1 MTFVLYE
8 DCPTPASLAD
18 AERDAL
24 VMTYTRGP
32 DGIVHPLSR
41 YGDPV
46 WNYLPLFPHA
56 ARGDSDK
63 RIEWT
68 KAPVEWVPLLK
79 ETLGTFMRV
88 RRPGGLRLDP
98 ATLPKRFVTLNAFAK
113 WCSSNGITR
122 YSQATPFDLVR
133 YVQKIRAEGVHDRTL
148 LHYVGLLRRVYDMRE
163 HLTDSFTALA
173 AREISSQKLG
183 PLWEPDADEARRTE
197 LLPIPEAAA
206 LFTAALDVLNDAD
219 RVLDICDELEQDW
232 SAQRGRR
239 GRKQWGEYVKRPAV
253 MAAGFKDV
261 YAFESR
267 LMDIRTAGYIVLA
280 QSTGC
285 RVHELGDAKVG
296 CVFQEEIDGVSY
308 HWFKASTRKIGD
320 GPARWLAPEIAT
332 RAAAVLER
340 HSAPLREQL
349 KARLIELEAE
359 YTKLDAHETRRASLA
374 AEITE
379 IKRNVDRLFLS
390 AGPDGRIA
398 STDTKSHNK
407 QLNAFARRMGIVL
420 GSPLHTHRF
429 RRTYAVIAVRLNKGI
444 RVDLVTLKE
453 HFKHASVLMTE
464 WYASLSDADREL
476 LGIIDDEVDLFD
488 GALVDH
494 WLHPETPLAGGL
506 GARIKAYAGRH
517 HKPIIF
523 KSRKAFLE
531 SIRDGLSIRATG
543 HSWCLAEG
551 SGCGGQGLFEATRCA
566 DCGHA
571 VIDDSH
577 VPIWQGIRAQQQ
589 ELLALDDIGPG
600 GRQRVSDA
608 LSKAEEVLG
617 SLIGTELE
625 DAKC

>member
-1 MTFVLYE
+1 MTFTLYE
-8 DCPTPASLAD
+8 HCSDPANLTD
-18 AERDAL
+18 HERNAL
-24 VMTYTRGP
+24 VVTYTRGP
-32 DGIVHPLSR
+32 DGMVYPLSR
-41 YGDPV
+41 YGDDV
-46 WNYLPLFPHA
+46 WDYSPLFPHA
-56 ARGDSDK
+56 ARGDTDK
-63 RIEWT
+63 RIEWP
-68 KAPVEWVPLLK
+68 KAAAGWTALLK
-79 ETLGTFMRV
+79 ETLGTFTRV
-88 RRPGGLRLDP
+88 RRPGGVRLDP

-122 YSQATPFDLVR
+122 YSRATPFDLVR
-133 YVQKIRAEGVHDRTL
+133 YVQMIRAEGVHDRTL
-148 LHYVGLLRRVYDMRE
+148 LSYVALLRRVYDMRE
-163 HLTDSFTALA
+163 HLTDSFTAAA
-173 AREISSQKLG
+173 AREISSEKLG
-183 PLWEPDADEARRTE
+183 PLWEPDADDARRTE
-197 LLPIPEAAA
+197 LLPMSEAGA
-206 LFTAALDVLNDAD
+206 LFSAALDLLSDAD
-219 RVLDICDELEQDW
+219 RVLNIRDELEHAW
-232 SAQRGRR
+232 SDRQGQT
-239 GRKQWGEYVKRPAV
+239 GRKHWGDCVKRPAV
-253 MAAGFKDV
+253 LAAGFKDI

-267 LMDIRTAGYIVLA
+267 LMDIRTAAYIVLA

-296 CVFQEEIDGVSY
+296 CVLQENVEGVSY
-308 HWFKASTRKIGD
+308 YWFKASTRKIGD
-320 GPARWLAPEIAT
+320 GPARWLAPEIAV
-332 RAAAVLER
+332 RAVAMLER
-340 HSAPLREQL
+340 HSSPLRHQL
-349 KARLIELEAE
+349 KARLIEREAE
-359 YTKLDAHETRRASLA
+359 YAKHDSNDARRAALA

-390 AGPDGRIA
+390 EGPDGRIA

-407 QLNAFARRMGIVL
+407 QLNAFARRMGIAL

-429 RRTYAVIAVRLNKGI
+429 RRTYAVIVVRLNKGI

-453 HFKHASVLMTE
+453 HFKHASILMTE

-488 GALVDH
+488 GVLVDH
-494 WLHPETPLAGGL
+494 WLQPETPLAGGL
-506 GARIKAYAGRH
+506 GARIRAYAGQH

-531 SIRDGLSIRATG
+531 IIRDGLSIRATG

-600 GRQRVSDA
+600 GRQRATDA
-608 LSKAEEVLG
+608 LAKAEDVLQT
-617 SLIGTELE
+617 LIRSATIGV
-625 DAKC
+625 KP

>member
-1 MTFVLYE
+1 MTFTLYE
-8 DCPTPASLAD
+8 DCPDPASLTEQ
-18 AERDAL
+18 ERNAL

-32 DGIVHPLSR
+32 DGIIHPLSR
-41 YGDPV
+41 YGEDV
-46 WNYLPLFPHA
+46 WDYRPLFPHA

-68 KAPVEWVPLLK
+68 KAPAEWAPLLR
-79 ETLGTFMRV
+79 ETMGTFQRV
-88 RRPGGLRLDP
+88 QRPGGLRLDP

-122 YSQATPFDLVR
+122 YSAATPFDLVR
-133 YVQKIRAEGVHDRTL
+133 YVQKIRAEGLHDRTL
-148 LHYVGLLRRVYDMRE
+148 SHYVGLLRRVYDMRE
-163 HLTDSFTALA
+163 HLTDSFTVAV

-197 LLPIPEAAA
+197 LLPIREAAA

-219 RVLDICDELEQDW
+219 RVLDIRDELENKW
-232 SAQRGRR
+232 SAQRGRI
-239 GRKQWGEYVKRPAV
+239 GRPHWGETVKRPAV
-253 MAAGFKDV
+253 TAAGFKDV

-267 LMDIRTAGYIVLA
+267 LMDIRTAAYIVLA

-296 CVFQEEIDGVSY
+296 CVFQEDVDGVSY
-308 HWFKASTRKIGD
+308 YWFKASTRKIGD
-320 GPARWLAPEIAT
+320 GPARWLAPEIAR

-340 HSAPLREQL
+340 HSAPLRDQL
-349 KARLIELEAE
+349 KARLIDREAE
-359 YTKLDAHETRRASLA
+359 YTKHDAHDIRRAALA
-374 AEITE
+374 AGITE
-379 IKRNVDRLFLS
+379 IKRNMDRLFLS
-390 AGPDGRIA
+390 AGADGRIA

-407 QLNAFARRMGIVL
+407 QLNAFARRMGIGL

-429 RRTYAVIAVRLNKGI
+429 RRTYAVIVVRLNKGV
-444 RVDLVTLKE
+444 RVDLVTLRE

-494 WLHPETPLAGGL
+494 WLQPETPLAGGL
-506 GARIKAYAGRH
+506 GERIKAYAGRH

-551 SGCGGQGLFEATRCA
+551 GGCGGQGLFEATRCA
-566 DCGHA
+566 DCGHG

-577 VPIWQGIRAQQQ
+577 VAIWQGIRAQQQ
-589 ELLALDDIGPG
+589 ELLTLDDIGPG
-600 GRQRVSDA
+600 GRQKAADA
-608 LSKAEEVLG
+608 LAKAEDILETLLG
-617 SLIGTELE
+617 AHL
-625 DAKC
+625 